1 MMPNPAAGAACKVRQ
16 RPFHVGCSDDGFDA
30 GVMNRMGQDSTRDY
44 ARRCVDMQ
52 DLDRARSP
60 RATLIAGAKSGIDFV
75 GRRYFQN
82 AIR

>member
-1 MMPNPAAGAACKVRQ
+1 
-16 RPFHVGCSDDGFDA
+16 
-30 GVMNRMGQDSTRDY
+30 MGQDSTRDY